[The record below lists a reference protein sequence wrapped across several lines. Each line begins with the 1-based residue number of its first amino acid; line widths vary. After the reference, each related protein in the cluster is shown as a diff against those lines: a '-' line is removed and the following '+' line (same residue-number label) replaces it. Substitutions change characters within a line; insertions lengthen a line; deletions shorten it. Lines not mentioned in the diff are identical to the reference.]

1 MPKKFY
7 KIDPGWKCLTVIH
20 TQAYNAAL
28 QITRVKSFIVQ
39 ALHVETI
46 DIEMHR
52 HLIK

>member
-7 KIDPGWKCLTVIH
+7 EIDPGWKTVIH